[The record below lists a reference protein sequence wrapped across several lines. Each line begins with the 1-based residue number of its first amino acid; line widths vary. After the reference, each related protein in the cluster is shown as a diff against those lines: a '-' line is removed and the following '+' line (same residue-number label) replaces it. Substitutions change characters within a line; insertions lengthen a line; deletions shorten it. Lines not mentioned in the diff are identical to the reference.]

1 MLEKRRSGIFARFE
15 SESFLKIFHLKN
27 VLFVFVTKT
36 SWTKGILC
44 SFMDYLIAR
53 NIESLFWMTKHKI
66 YATQYSRLC

>member
-36 SWTKGILC
+36 SWTREF
-44 SFMDYLIAR
+44 FMDYLIAR